1 METTP
6 AVINIGSFVVV
17 FVIVVLFV
25 AALFVAGDRRP

>member
-1 METTP
+1 M
-6 AVINIGSFVVV
+6 INIGSFVVV